1 MASRIEKNEDK
12 RELVISGFEKGI
24 ADSPETGFGDIRSI
38 NLTSIPGEISAG
50 FGTEAATL
58 PPIGISGVAF
68 TTNGSTDV
76 ITVASTSGYYAGMAI
91 QIQTSTPSQAVSYLA
106 VGGGGAG
113 GVGNA
118 SSGGGGG
125 GAGEV
130 KTGSVA
136 VTPQVYTITVGA
148 GGTGNTGAA
157 GGTGA
162 NTTALGI
169 TSTGGGGGA
178 GTGAPT
184 SGGSGGG
191 GNNGQAG
198 AAASGN
204 GSAGGTGA
212 NPGGAGGGGGASAV
226 GQSVVGSNNGGNGG
240 NGISNSISGSS
251 VTYGG
256 GGGGGERIGGVVGNG
271 GTGGGGAGGSVAGS
285 ANTGGGGGG
294 GTGAGGVAGGN
305 GGTGLVIIS
314 YPTGS
319 LTAIGGVITTS
330 GGNTIHTFNSTGSF
344 TVSGSPAAG
353 IYYIGNLTPT
363 TFKIY
368 DDTRLTSLVN
378 IIGNGTGTYNIP
390 SYGTPVWSTTTNLNS
405 SSQTFIIDSTG
416 NVWYLYQEATTNV
429 AVNTLQYTANIG
441 HSTTSTGLDVGICV
455 WQGYL
460 FAIIGTHIDY
470 VAVADLISNS
480 LTPGWVYGWKTNL
493 SSTSTQH
500 YAIPAADDAMYI
512 CNADSIASILNN
524 AGTAFDPTSSGTYTY
539 NTDAILLP
547 NFDSA
552 THMAQLGVLLLV
564 GGIQNF
570 VYPCDRNI
578 GGFTYP
584 LICADTY
591 IHRIVSTNSNAYV
604 FAGSRGRIYICN
616 GQQIQLYKKIP
627 DSLSGNPE
635 PYYAWGDALYFRN
648 KLHFTFSAFTNAGVA
663 LNSTGGIWALGIDAG
678 QTQIA
683 IPTAGSLF
691 GEMQFSYGTYGG
703 SCTVLFVNL
712 LALAPGYGVGG
723 AWVNSST
730 VGVDVGSSNP
740 YANYQTYADTDLIW
754 VGDYFNPITFIKVQY
769 KVSKPLVAGESIRV
783 SYRTNLSDNFVVI
796 WTSTATGKI
805 SDYKQPNFQKAEWIQ
820 FRIELSSTP
829 TNPSY
834 VRLTELRITL

>member
-169 TSTGGGGGA
+169 TSTGGGGG
-178 GTGAPT
+178 
-184 SGGSGGG
+184 
-191 GNNGQAG
+191 
-198 AAASGN
+198 
-204 GSAGGTGA
+204 
-212 NPGGAGGGGGASAV
+212 
-226 GQSVVGSNNGGNGG
+226 
-240 NGISNSISGSS
+240 
-251 VTYGG
+251 
-256 GGGGGERIGGVVGNG
+256 
-271 GTGGGGAGGSVAGS
+271 
-285 ANTGGGGGG
+285 G

-441 HSTTSTGLDVGICV
+441 HSTTSTGLDIGICV

-480 LTPGWVYGWKTNL
+480 LTPGWVYGWKTDL
-493 SSTSTQH
+493 SATSTQH
-500 YAIPAADDAMYI
+500 YALSAADDAMYI

-524 AGTAFDPTSSGTYTY
+524 AGTGFDPTNSGTYTY

-547 NFDSA
+547 HFDSA

-564 GGIQNF
+564 GGIQNL

-604 FAGSRGRIYICN
+604 FAGNRGRIYICN